1 MVLLLLLLLLLLV
14 FGAGYFGGFGQEW
27 AVWATMWYHR
37 HLAAAEDFGDYAMP
51 YGECALILNFN
62 CLYQFKATN

>member
-1 MVLLLLLLLLLLV
+1 MVLLLLLLLLV

-51 YGECALILNFN
+51 YGEGALIFERQCINMYLIN
-62 CLYQFKATN
+62 K